1 MRPRRAAPV
10 LPSAP
15 MLGAAI
21 GRFRLQ
27 SRLGRGSF
35 GEIWLAVHEDPPHT
49 KVCVKLYDPEV
60 SAHPAM
66 HQVFDEA
73 RALSRLAIAGAAKI
87 YEANQFTNGQ
97 AYMIREFIEGESLLM
112 RIAYSRHSAT
122 QLADVI
128 EQTAN
133 ALVAAAAAG
142 VFHNDLKPSNIFIVK
157 DPDRASGERV
167 VVVDFAHG
175 RLAAAFPERAAIGY
189 MAPEQGPTGKSD
201 WRIDAYALGCIAF
214 EMGCQRAVFIAET
227 PDRLRAKHHRDPAP
241 NLRSF
246 VPDASAALDRL
257 VARMLEKNPAERP
270 KSMRDIAKLFQLM
283 VGYEAPLGETVKE

>member
-1 MRPRRAAPV
+1 
-10 LPSAP
+10 

-21 GRFRLQ
+21 GRFRIQ
-27 SRLGRGSF
+27 SRIGRGGF
-35 GEIWLAVHEDPPHT
+35 GELWLATHVDPPHNQVAV
-49 KVCVKLYDPEV
+49 KVFDPDV

-66 HQVFDEA
+66 HTAFDEA
-73 RALSRLAIAGAAKI
+73 RALSRLAIAGVSKI
-87 YEANQFTNGQ
+87 YDAGQLPGGQ
-97 AYMIREFIEGESLLM
+97 AYLIRDFVDGESLLM

-133 ALVAAAAAG
+133 ALVAASASG

-157 DPDRASGERV
+157 DPDRTSGERV
-167 VVVDFAHG
+167 IVVDFAHG
-175 RLAAAFPERAAIGY
+175 RLAAAFPDRAAAGY
-189 MAPEQGPTGKSD
+189 MAPEQGPSARSD
-201 WRIDAYALGCIAF
+201 WRVDAYSLGCIAF
-214 EMGCQRAVFIAET
+214 ELGCQRAVFIAET
-227 PDRLRAKHHRDPAP
+227 PEKLRAKHVRDPAP

-270 KSMRDIAKLFQLM
+270 KSMKDISKLFQLM
-283 VGYEAPLGETVKE
+283 VGYEAPLGETVKD